1 MKIHRIIPIPFLL
14 LFMLIS
20 CGNEE
25 TGFVEER
32 VIEHEGLER
41 SFLIYVPKNI
51 KENAPLVV
59 AIHGYTS
66 SAKTL
71 MGYSGI
77 NQVADKEGFL
87 VAYPQGTKD
96 SRDNNFFNVGYEF
109 HSDSKVNDVN
119 FIREIVLNLTKDY
132 KLNSKRVFATGMSN
146 GGDMSYLLA
155 CTSSDLFTAV
165 APVAGVM
172 MKDTL
177 ENCNPEKKI
186 PIFEIHG
193 TKDSISKFEGD
204 MNNEDKWGA
213 YYDLP
218 STIEFWVNKHA
229 LSEKETIQLEN
240 KNTEDGTT
248 ITFERYWSDE
258 SQREVWF
265 YIVNDGNHTW
275 PGMTGLFSRTA
286 NQDINSAEEIWKFF
300 SKF

>member
-1 MKIHRIIPIPFLL
+1 MKIYRIIPIPFLL

-41 SFLIYVPKNI
+41 SFLIYVPTNI

-119 FIREIVLNLTKDY
+119 FIREIVFNLTKDY

-177 ENCNPEKKI
+177 ENCNPVKKI

>member
-77 NQVADKEGFL
+77 NQIADKEGFL

-229 LSEKETIQLEN
+229 LNEKETIQLKN

>member
-41 SFLIYVPKNI
+41 SFLIYIPTNI

-177 ENCNPEKKI
+177 ENCNPVKKI

-258 SQREVWF
+258 SQQEVWF

>member
-1 MKIHRIIPIPFLL
+1 MKIQRIISIPFLF
-14 LFMLIS
+14 LFMIIS

-77 NQVADKEGFL
+77 NQIADKEGFL

-177 ENCNPEKKI
+177 ENCNPVKKI

-229 LSEKETIQLEN
+229 LNEKETIQLEN

>member
-41 SFLIYVPKNI
+41 SFLIYVPTNI

-177 ENCNPEKKI
+177 ENCNPVKKI

-258 SQREVWF
+258 SQQEVWF

>member
-32 VIEHEGLER
+32 VIEHGGLER

-132 KLNSKRVFATGMSN
+132 QLNSKRVFATGMSN

-177 ENCNPEKKI
+177 ESCNPEKKI

-229 LSEKETIQLEN
+229 LNEKETIQLEN